1 MRQDGKIDYVEFPG
15 DNLPALKLFYGLAFG
30 WRFVDLSPGYTAFDG
45 AGAEGGCS
53 SNPQAAPAKPRV
65 LVYAHDIDRMLA
77 RVRAAGGVIT
87 QPIFAYPGGRRFYF
101 RDPCGNELGVW
112 TECWDPIPAPRPI
125 LDRPAWP
132 WRREARRRAREAGRL
147 FSSPRP

>member
-1 MRQDGKIDYVEFPG
+1 MWCYAAGIVTLVAAAEALGFPVVLKIVSPDLPHKTEVG
-15 DNLPALKLFYGLAFG
+15 GSALNLTSADAV
-30 WRFVDLSPGYTAFDG
+30 RA
-45 AGAEGGCS
+45 AGVA
-53 SNPQAAPAKPRV
+53 
-65 LVYAHDIDRMLA
+65 MLA